1 MYKNMKGLFLLTTVL
16 ILLVTVSAAAAD
28 DAQDSMATD
37 TTAIADDTISGD
49 VDNTVVDNN
58 NYINKN
64 IQTKEVKKDTATNI
78 VNDDDVDELPTGENT
93 PSADNLKEAK
103 SIKTAQS
110 FTITDDTYSQF
121 FDEYGELINT
131 DVTTDSTLILD
142 GTFNN
147 KSFIFRNLT
156 LTVEGND
163 AVLNEGQILVFDQ
176 AKVIIDNISF
186 VNVKLNNTVIF
197 NTDGNTLRNSKITK
211 TFTDALAREVYIT
224 GNNNLVENNVIDIT
238 GPSAPVDYTVYPN
251 LSPVIGIAVMSNNNI
266 VQYNNVTYTDTRV
279 GFDGSSDLITVSGV
293 LGKAE
298 DNLVTNNNLKAVG
311 SGYIYGLNL
320 GVNANKNNLTNN
332 TLNITSSYYSYGL
345 NILQVPMTDNTIQYN
360 KIYLKADDTA
370 YGALANIWG
379 APEAS
384 NFRISNNDMSVEAV
398 NAYGMQIA
406 GSDYFAITFKN
417 INITSNVI
425 NVTGTYAM
433 GVGLSLTDNV
443 YLYNNTLNII
453 GQTNQTNTAS
463 WDTVQPTTT
472 GVYSSNGNNTRIS
485 NELKYDVTNG
495 PDVIFKGMTSSLID
509 NGVFTSNNDNFILE
523 DVENTNITNTNTD
536 TASGACVDL
545 INSKNNNIKSNIFM
559 ADGLFGNDA
568 VVCDEAS
575 TDNVI
580 ESNTPIATI
589 IELTPNLLVKDMEG
603 TITANAVGADKQEVT
618 GTFIFTI
625 DGREVLMATGS
636 SAGYD
641 LTPTE
646 LGSLDVSVEFIPT
659 SSDYAPGSAQS
670 IIDVVAYGAVITMDD
685 VTATAGETVT
695 LTANVEDVLGNAIT
709 KGKVTFKINGKTV
722 KDTQGKVIYAKVT
735 DGVAQADY
743 LVSDDFAG
751 KNLTVTAIYSGSSG
765 IAKTEGTSTLY
776 VDAKESSIEFE
787 NEPVSASVGQTVT
800 FTIKVTG
807 DVSRVVCKL
816 NGKTLKD
823 ADGKVIYAKVTDGI
837 ATIEYVIPEG
847 MKANEYTLTAVTTG
861 SERLTAEQTLTII

>member
-16 ILLVTVSAAAAD
+16 ILLVTVSAVAAD

-37 TTAIADDTISGD
+37 TTGIADDTISGD

-58 NYINKN
+58 NDYINKN
-64 IQTKEVKKDTATNI
+64 IQTKEVKKDTATSI
-78 VNDDDVDELPTGENT
+78 VNDENMDELPSGENT
-93 PSADNLKEAK
+93 LGDVKNAK

-131 DVTTDSTLILD
+131 EVVSDSTLILD

-147 KSFIFRNLT
+147 KSFIFRGIT
-156 LTVEGND
+156 LTVEGNN
-163 AVLNEGQILVFDQ
+163 AVLNEGQISVFDQ

-186 VNVKLNNTVIF
+186 VNRKLNNTVIF
-197 NTDGNTLRNSKITK
+197 NTDGNTLKNSKITK
-211 TFTDALAREVYIT
+211 TFTNALAREVYIT
-224 GNNNLVENNVIDIT
+224 GNNNLVENNLIDIT
-238 GPSAPVDYTVYPN
+238 GPSAPVDYNVNPN
-251 LSPVIGIAVMSNNNI
+251 LSPVIGIAVLSNNNI
-266 VQYNNVTYTDTRV
+266 VQYNNITYTDTRV

-311 SGYIYGLNL
+311 SGYLYGLNL

-360 KIYLKADDTA
+360 KIYLKADNTA
-370 YGALANIWG
+370 YGVLANIWG

-384 NFRISNNDMSVEAV
+384 NFRISNNDMAVEAV

-417 INITSNVI
+417 INITSNTI
-425 NVTGTYAM
+425 NVTGTYAI

-453 GQTNQTNTAS
+453 GQTNETNLDS

-485 NELKYDVTNG
+485 NELNYDVANG
-495 PDVIFKGMTSSLID
+495 PNVIFKGMTNSLID

-523 DVENTNITNTNTD
+523 DVENSNITNTDAD
-536 TASGACVDL
+536 TISGACVDL
-545 INSKNNNIKSNIFM
+545 INSKNNVIKYNVFVSEE
-559 ADGLFGNDA
+559 LFGNDA
-568 VVCDEAS
+568 VVCDEDS

-580 ESNTPIATI
+580 ESNYIATNV
-589 IELTPNLLVKDMEG
+589 ELTPNLLVKDMEG

-618 GTFIFTI
+618 GTFLFTI
-625 DGREVLMATGS
+625 NGQEVLIATGS
-636 SAGYD
+636 SASYD

-659 SSDYAPGSAQS
+659 SSDYAPGSTQS

-685 VTATAGETVT
+685 ITANAGETVT

-776 VDAKESSIEFE
+776 VDAEESSIEFE

-861 SERLTAEQTLTII
+861 SERLTAEQKLTII

>member
-37 TTAIADDTISGD
+37 TTAIADDTINGD
-49 VDNTVVDNN
+49 VDNAVVDNN

-78 VNDDDVDELPTGENT
+78 VNDDVDELPTGENT

-131 DVTTDSTLILD
+131 DVTSDSTLILD

-147 KSFIFRNLT
+147 KSFILRDLT
-156 LTVEGND
+156 LTIEGNN

-186 VNVKLNNTVIF
+186 VNAKLNNSVIF

-211 TFTDALAREVYIT
+211 TFTDALAREVYINGT
-224 GNNNLVENNVIDIT
+224 NNLVENNLIDIT
-238 GPSAPVDYTVYPN
+238 GPSAPVDYNVNPN

-266 VQYNNVTYTDTRV
+266 VQYNNITYTDTRV

-298 DNLVTNNNLKAVG
+298 DNLVTKNNLKAVG

-320 GVNANKNNLTNN
+320 GVNANKNNLTYN

-384 NFRISNNDMSVEAV
+384 NFIISNNDMSVEAV

-417 INITSNVI
+417 INITSNTI

-453 GQTNQTNTAS
+453 GQTNETNTAS

-485 NELKYDVTNG
+485 NELKYDV
-495 PDVIFKGMTSSLID
+495 
-509 NGVFTSNNDNFILE
+509 
-523 DVENTNITNTNTD
+523 
-536 TASGACVDL
+536 
-545 INSKNNNIKSNIFM
+545 
-559 ADGLFGNDA
+559 
-568 VVCDEAS
+568 
-575 TDNVI
+575 
-580 ESNTPIATI
+580 
-589 IELTPNLLVKDMEG
+589 
-603 TITANAVGADKQEVT
+603 
-618 GTFIFTI
+618 
-625 DGREVLMATGS
+625 
-636 SAGYD
+636 
-641 LTPTE
+641 
-646 LGSLDVSVEFIPT
+646 
-659 SSDYAPGSAQS
+659 
-670 IIDVVAYGAVITMDD
+670 
-685 VTATAGETVT
+685 
-695 LTANVEDVLGNAIT
+695 
-709 KGKVTFKINGKTV
+709 
-722 KDTQGKVIYAKVT
+722 
-735 DGVAQADY
+735 
-743 LVSDDFAG
+743 
-751 KNLTVTAIYSGSSG
+751 
-765 IAKTEGTSTLY
+765 
-776 VDAKESSIEFE
+776 
-787 NEPVSASVGQTVT
+787 
-800 FTIKVTG
+800 
-807 DVSRVVCKL
+807 
-816 NGKTLKD
+816 
-823 ADGKVIYAKVTDGI
+823 
-837 ATIEYVIPEG
+837 
-847 MKANEYTLTAVTTG
+847 
-861 SERLTAEQTLTII
+861 

>member
-1 MYKNMKGLFLLTTVL
+1 
-16 ILLVTVSAAAAD
+16 
-28 DAQDSMATD
+28 
-37 TTAIADDTISGD
+37 
-49 VDNTVVDNN
+49 
-58 NYINKN
+58 
-64 IQTKEVKKDTATNI
+64 
-78 VNDDDVDELPTGENT
+78 
-93 PSADNLKEAK
+93 
-103 SIKTAQS
+103 
-110 FTITDDTYSQF
+110 
-121 FDEYGELINT
+121 
-131 DVTTDSTLILD
+131 
-142 GTFNN
+142 
-147 KSFIFRNLT
+147 
-156 LTVEGND
+156 
-163 AVLNEGQILVFDQ
+163 
-176 AKVIIDNISF
+176 
-186 VNVKLNNTVIF
+186 
-197 NTDGNTLRNSKITK
+197 
-211 TFTDALAREVYIT
+211 
-224 GNNNLVENNVIDIT
+224 
-238 GPSAPVDYTVYPN
+238 
-251 LSPVIGIAVMSNNNI
+251 
-266 VQYNNVTYTDTRV
+266 
-279 GFDGSSDLITVSGV
+279 
-293 LGKAE
+293 
-298 DNLVTNNNLKAVG
+298 
-311 SGYIYGLNL
+311 
-320 GVNANKNNLTNN
+320 
-332 TLNITSSYYSYGL
+332 
-345 NILQVPMTDNTIQYN
+345 
-360 KIYLKADDTA
+360 
-370 YGALANIWG
+370 
-379 APEAS
+379 
-384 NFRISNNDMSVEAV
+384 
-398 NAYGMQIA
+398 
-406 GSDYFAITFKN
+406 
-417 INITSNVI
+417 
-425 NVTGTYAM
+425 
-433 GVGLSLTDNV
+433 
-443 YLYNNTLNII
+443 
-453 GQTNQTNTAS
+453 
-463 WDTVQPTTT
+463 
-472 GVYSSNGNNTRIS
+472 
-485 NELKYDVTNG
+485 
-495 PDVIFKGMTSSLID
+495 
-509 NGVFTSNNDNFILE
+509 
-523 DVENTNITNTNTD
+523 
-536 TASGACVDL
+536 
-545 INSKNNNIKSNIFM
+545 M

-625 DGREVLMATGS
+625 NGQEVLMATGS

-685 VTATAGETVT
+685 VTATAGQTVT
-695 LTANVEDVLGNAIT
+695 LTANVKDVLGNAIT

-751 KNLTVTAIYSGSSG
+751 KNLTVTAVYSGSSG

>member
-37 TTAIADDTISGD
+37 TTAIADDTINGD
-49 VDNTVVDNN
+49 VDNAVVDNN

-78 VNDDDVDELPTGENT
+78 VNDDVDELPTGENT

-131 DVTTDSTLILD
+131 DVTSDSTLILD

-147 KSFIFRNLT
+147 KSFILRDLT
-156 LTVEGND
+156 LTIEGNN

-186 VNVKLNNTVIF
+186 VNAKLNNSVIF

-211 TFTDALAREVYIT
+211 TFTDALAREVYINGT
-224 GNNNLVENNVIDIT
+224 NNLVENNLIDIT
-238 GPSAPVDYTVYPN
+238 GPSAPVDYNVNPN

-266 VQYNNVTYTDTRV
+266 VQYNNITYTDTRV

-298 DNLVTNNNLKAVG
+298 DNLVTKNNLKAVG

-320 GVNANKNNLTNN
+320 GVNANKNNLTYN

-384 NFRISNNDMSVEAV
+384 NFIISNNDMSVEAV

-417 INITSNVI
+417 INITSNTI

-453 GQTNQTNTAS
+453 GQTNETNTAS

-485 NELKYDVTNG
+485 NELKYDVANG
-495 PDVIFKGMTSSLID
+495 PDVIFKGMTNSLID

-523 DVENTNITNTNTD
+523 DVENTNITNTDAD
-536 TASGACVDL
+536 TISCACVDL
-545 INSKNNNIKSNIFM
+545 INSKNNVIKYNVFVS
-559 ADGLFGNDA
+559 DELFGNDA

-625 DGREVLMATGS
+625 NGQEVLMATGS
-636 SAGYD
+636 SASYD

-685 VTATAGETVT
+685 VTANAGETVT
-695 LTANVEDVLGNAIT
+695 LTAKVEDVLGNAIT

-722 KDTQGKVIYAKVT
+722 KDSQGKVIYAKVT

-751 KNLTVTAIYSGSSG
+751 KNLTVTAVYSGTAG
-765 IAKTEGTSTLY
+765 IAKAEGTSTLY
-776 VDAKESSIEFE
+776 VDAKEPSIEFE
-787 NEPVSASVGQTVT
+787 NEPVSASVGQSVT

>member
-1 MYKNMKGLFLLTTVL
+1 M
-16 ILLVTVSAAAAD
+16 
-28 DAQDSMATD
+28 
-37 TTAIADDTISGD
+37 
-49 VDNTVVDNN
+49 
-58 NYINKN
+58 
-64 IQTKEVKKDTATNI
+64 
-78 VNDDDVDELPTGENT
+78 
-93 PSADNLKEAK
+93 
-103 SIKTAQS
+103 
-110 FTITDDTYSQF
+110 
-121 FDEYGELINT
+121 
-131 DVTTDSTLILD
+131 
-142 GTFNN
+142 
-147 KSFIFRNLT
+147 
-156 LTVEGND
+156 
-163 AVLNEGQILVFDQ
+163 
-176 AKVIIDNISF
+176 
-186 VNVKLNNTVIF
+186 
-197 NTDGNTLRNSKITK
+197 LRNSKITK

-238 GPSAPVDYTVYPN
+238 GPSAPVDYNVNPN

-266 VQYNNVTYTDTRV
+266 VQYNNITYTDTRV

-320 GVNANKNNLTNN
+320 GVNANKNNLTYN

-417 INITSNVI
+417 INITSNII

-625 DGREVLMATGS
+625 NGQEVLMATGS

-646 LGSLDVSVEFIPT
+646 LGSLDVSVEFIPI

-685 VTATAGETVT
+685 VTATAGQTVT
-695 LTANVEDVLGNAIT
+695 LTANVEDVLGNSIT
-709 KGKVTFKINGKTV
+709 KGKVIFKINGKTL
-722 KDTQGKVIYAKVT
+722 KDSQGKVIYAKVT

-751 KNLTVTAIYSGSSG
+751 KNLTVTAVYSGSSG

-837 ATIEYVIPEG
+837 ATIEYVIAEG
-847 MKANEYTLTAVTTG
+847 MKANEYTLSAVTTG
-861 SERLTAEQTLTII
+861 SDRLTAEQTLTII

>member
-1 MYKNMKGLFLLTTVL
+1 
-16 ILLVTVSAAAAD
+16 
-28 DAQDSMATD
+28 
-37 TTAIADDTISGD
+37 
-49 VDNTVVDNN
+49 
-58 NYINKN
+58 
-64 IQTKEVKKDTATNI
+64 
-78 VNDDDVDELPTGENT
+78 
-93 PSADNLKEAK
+93 
-103 SIKTAQS
+103 
-110 FTITDDTYSQF
+110 
-121 FDEYGELINT
+121 
-131 DVTTDSTLILD
+131 
-142 GTFNN
+142 
-147 KSFIFRNLT
+147 
-156 LTVEGND
+156 
-163 AVLNEGQILVFDQ
+163 
-176 AKVIIDNISF
+176 
-186 VNVKLNNTVIF
+186 
-197 NTDGNTLRNSKITK
+197 
-211 TFTDALAREVYIT
+211 
-224 GNNNLVENNVIDIT
+224 
-238 GPSAPVDYTVYPN
+238 
-251 LSPVIGIAVMSNNNI
+251 
-266 VQYNNVTYTDTRV
+266 
-279 GFDGSSDLITVSGV
+279 
-293 LGKAE
+293 
-298 DNLVTNNNLKAVG
+298 
-311 SGYIYGLNL
+311 
-320 GVNANKNNLTNN
+320 
-332 TLNITSSYYSYGL
+332 
-345 NILQVPMTDNTIQYN
+345 
-360 KIYLKADDTA
+360 
-370 YGALANIWG
+370 
-379 APEAS
+379 
-384 NFRISNNDMSVEAV
+384 
-398 NAYGMQIA
+398 
-406 GSDYFAITFKN
+406 
-417 INITSNVI
+417 
-425 NVTGTYAM
+425 
-433 GVGLSLTDNV
+433 
-443 YLYNNTLNII
+443 
-453 GQTNQTNTAS
+453 
-463 WDTVQPTTT
+463 
-472 GVYSSNGNNTRIS
+472 
-485 NELKYDVTNG
+485 
-495 PDVIFKGMTSSLID
+495 
-509 NGVFTSNNDNFILE
+509 
-523 DVENTNITNTNTD
+523 
-536 TASGACVDL
+536 
-545 INSKNNNIKSNIFM
+545 M

-625 DGREVLMATGS
+625 NGQEVLMATGS

-646 LGSLDVSVEFIPT
+646 LGSLDVSVEFIPI

-685 VTATAGETVT
+685 VTATAGQTVT
-695 LTANVEDVLGNAIT
+695 LTANVKDVLGNAIT

-751 KNLTVTAIYSGSSG
+751 KNLTVTAVYSGSSG